1 MTFYVPGTTGVA
13 WCILFYI
20 LIYSSPRQHPRISK
34 AEMEYLCNSN
44 NCSKGSGSKLEVPW
58 MKMFRSKA
66 VHALWITHMCSA
78 FGFYLLAINL
88 SLFIR
93 EALGFKVINVR
104 LDTSYSTTTFL
115 SSTQNGMLSMLPQL
129 GMLLLSLAGKIFDYL
144 RSKNLCS
151 VNTLRKIFNSI
162 GFFCPALTFICV
174 QLLPCYMKVNHWWI

>member
-104 LDTSYSTTTFL
+104 LDRILAILPLHSFL
-115 SSTQNGMLSMLPQL
+115 LHRMACYQCC
-129 GMLLLSLAGKIFDYL
+129 LSLECF
-144 RSKNLCS
+144 S
-151 VNTLRKIFNSI
+151 F
-162 GFFCPALTFICV
+162 
-174 QLLPCYMKVNHWWI
+174 H

>member
-1 MTFYVPGTTGVA
+1 MSGGLLNSEVFCTITLNTQSGLDGGWPMTFYVPGTTGVA

-20 LIYSSPRQHPRISK
+20 LIYSSPSQHPRISK

-58 MKMFRSKA
+58 MKMLQCKA

-93 EALGFKVINVR
+93 EALGFRVINVR
-104 LDTSYSTTTFL
+104 LKA
-115 SSTQNGMLSMLPQL
+115 
-129 GMLLLSLAGKIFDYL
+129 LL
-144 RSKNLCS
+144 
-151 VNTLRKIFNSI
+151 
-162 GFFCPALTFICV
+162 
-174 QLLPCYMKVNHWWI
+174 